1 MLPTIIGFS
10 VVFALL
16 FLGAPIAFG
25 MALVGFT
32 GFAWFTNW
40 HAALAMLGQI
50 SYQTTISDELSVL
63 PLFILMGSFINHA
76 GLGQELYDCA
86 NAFLG
91 HRRGGLAMAT
101 IAACGGF
108 AAVSGSS
115 MATAATMSKVAMPAM
130 RRYGYADSLAAGSI
144 AAGGTLGI
152 LIPPSVI
159 MVLYGIMTSTDIG
172 KLFIAGIVPGI
183 IGAAL
188 YILAIS
194 TVTWLNPK
202 LGPPG
207 ERSTWRQRLHA
218 LSKIWGVLMLF
229 LIVMG
234 GIYLGL
240 FTPTEA
246 AGIGSGGA
254 FLFALARHKLTWRI
268 LFNVLVETA
277 RTSAMMFVLLIGAII
292 FSNFINI
299 AGLPSQLSAWLEL
312 VRRGADHRHPVHSGD
327 LRGAR
332 LPARK
337 PEHDPADHPDL
348 LSDRQSARLRSG
360 LVRRDH
366 RGGGRDRDDH
376 ATDRAQCLRA
386 QGDAEGCPG
395 YPDFPRG
402 ELLHRGG
409 YRTAGAVR
417 VRAPGRFVPP
427 GADVSARSGCRQ
439 GAGTTGAAPCP
450 NAII

>member
-1 MLPTIIGFS
+1 VLPSLIGFIA
-10 VVFALL
+10 VFTLL

-101 IAACGGF
+101 VAACGGF

-183 IGAAL
+183 IGATL

-194 TVTWLNPK
+194 TVTWFNPT

-207 ERSTWRQRLHA
+207 ERSSWSQRLYA

-254 FLFALARHKLTWRI
+254 FLFALTRRKLTWRI

-277 RTSAMMFVLLIGAII
+277 RTSAMMFILLIGAII

-299 AGLPSQLSAWLEL
+299 AGLPNQLSTWL
-312 VRRGADHRHPVHSGD
+312 DS
-327 LRGAR
+327 
-332 LPARK
+332 
-337 PEHDPADHPDL
+337 
-348 LSDRQSARLRSG
+348 
-360 LVRRDH
+360 
-366 RGGGRDRDDH
+366 
-376 ATDRAQCLRA
+376 
-386 QGDAEGCPG
+386 
-395 YPDFPRG
+395 F
-402 ELLHRGG
+402 
-409 YRTAGAVR
+409 
-417 VRAPGRFVPP
+417 
-427 GADVSARSGCRQ
+427 
-439 GAGTTGAAPCP
+439 GAAPITVILCIL
-450 NAII
+450 AIYMVLGCLLESLSMILLTIPIFFPIVKGLGFDPVWFGVIIVVVVEIGMITPPIGLNVFVLKATLKDVPITQIFRGVSYFIVADIVRLALFVFVPQVVLFLPALM

>member
-1 MLPTIIGFS
+1 MLPSLIGFTA
-10 VVFALL
+10 VFALL

-183 IGAAL
+183 IGATL
-188 YILAIS
+188 YILAIA

-229 LIVMG
+229 VIVMG

-254 FLFALARHKLTWRI
+254 FLFALARRKLTWRI

-277 RTSAMMFVLLIGAII
+277 RTSAMMFILLIGAII

-299 AGLPSQLSAWLEL
+299 AGLPGQLTAWL
-312 VRRGADHRHPVHSGD
+312 DS
-327 LRGAR
+327 
-332 LPARK
+332 
-337 PEHDPADHPDL
+337 
-348 LSDRQSARLRSG
+348 
-360 LVRRDH
+360 
-366 RGGGRDRDDH
+366 
-376 ATDRAQCLRA
+376 
-386 QGDAEGCPG
+386 
-395 YPDFPRG
+395 F
-402 ELLHRGG
+402 
-409 YRTAGAVR
+409 
-417 VRAPGRFVPP
+417 
-427 GADVSARSGCRQ
+427 
-439 GAGTTGAAPCP
+439 GAAPITVILCIL
-450 NAII
+450 AIYVVLGCLLESLSMILLTIPIFFPIVKTLGFDPVWFGVIIVVVVEIGMITPPIGLNVFVLKATLKDVPVTQIFRGVSYFIVADIARLALFVFVPQVVLFLPALM

>member
-1 MLPTIIGFS
+1 MLQTLVGF
-10 VVFALL
+10 VIVFVLL

-25 MALVGFT
+25 MALVGFV
-32 GFAWFTNW
+32 GFAYFTSW
-40 HAALAMLGQI
+40 SGALAMVGQT
-50 SYQTTISDELSVL
+50 SYETTISDELSVL
-63 PLFILMGSFINHA
+63 PLFILMGSFINRA

-101 IAACGGF
+101 VAACGGF

-159 MVLYGIMTSTDIG
+159 MVIYGIMTSTDIG

-183 IGAAL
+183 IGIGF
-188 YILAIS
+188 YILAVA
-194 TVTWLNPK
+194 TVTWLDPT

-207 ERSTWRQRLHA
+207 ERSDWSQRLRA
-218 LSKIWGVLMLF
+218 LSKIWGVLLLF

-234 GIYLGL
+234 GIYFGL

-254 FLFALARHKLTWRI
+254 FLFALARRKMTMRI

-277 RTSAMMFVLLIGAII
+277 RTSAMMFILLIGALI
-292 FSNFINI
+292 FSNFINV
-299 AGLPSQLSAWLEL
+299 AGLPSQLSQWLTAIGPSPIVVMLCICAIYL
-312 VRRGADHRHPVHSGD
+312 VLGCLLESLSMILLTIPIFFPIVKSLGFDPVWFGVIIVVVVEIGMITPPIGLNVFVLKATLKDVPVTTIFKGVTYFIVADIV
-327 LRGAR
+327 R
-332 LPARK
+332 LA
-337 PEHDPADHPDL
+337 L
-348 LSDRQSARLRSG
+348 
-360 LVRRDH
+360 
-366 RGGGRDRDDH
+366 
-376 ATDRAQCLRA
+376 
-386 QGDAEGCPG
+386 
-395 YPDFPRG
+395 
-402 ELLHRGG
+402 
-409 YRTAGAVR
+409 
-417 VRAPGRFVPP
+417 FVFWPQVVLFLP
-427 GADVSARSGCRQ
+427 SLM
-439 GAGTTGAAPCP
+439 
-450 NAII
+450 N

>member
-1 MLPTIIGFS
+1 VLPSLIGFTA
-10 VVFALL
+10 VFALL

-183 IGAAL
+183 IGATL
-188 YILAIS
+188 YILAIA

-229 LIVMG
+229 VIVMG

-254 FLFALARHKLTWRI
+254 FLFALARRKLTWRI

-277 RTSAMMFVLLIGAII
+277 RTSAMMFILLIGAII

-299 AGLPSQLSAWLEL
+299 AGLPGQLTAWL
-312 VRRGADHRHPVHSGD
+312 DS
-327 LRGAR
+327 
-332 LPARK
+332 
-337 PEHDPADHPDL
+337 
-348 LSDRQSARLRSG
+348 
-360 LVRRDH
+360 
-366 RGGGRDRDDH
+366 
-376 ATDRAQCLRA
+376 
-386 QGDAEGCPG
+386 
-395 YPDFPRG
+395 F
-402 ELLHRGG
+402 
-409 YRTAGAVR
+409 
-417 VRAPGRFVPP
+417 
-427 GADVSARSGCRQ
+427 
-439 GAGTTGAAPCP
+439 GAAPITVILCIL
-450 NAII
+450 AIYVVLGCLLESLSMILLTIPIFFPIVKTLGFDPVWFGVIIVVVVEIGMITPPIGLNVFVLKATLKDVPVTQIFRGVSYFIVADIARLALFVFVPQVVLFLPALM

>member
-1 MLPTIIGFS
+1 VLPTIIGFAA
-10 VVFALL
+10 VFALL

-25 MALVGFT
+25 MALVGFA

-101 IAACGGF
+101 VAACGGF

-159 MVLYGIMTSTDIG
+159 LVLYGIMTSTDIG
-172 KLFIAGIVPGI
+172 KLFIAGIIPGI
-183 IGAAL
+183 IGATL

-207 ERSTWRQRLHA
+207 ERSTWHQRLHA

-234 GIYLGL
+234 GIYFGL

-254 FLFALARHKLTWRI
+254 FLFALARRKLTWRI

-277 RTSAMMFVLLIGAII
+277 RTSAMMFILLIGAII

-299 AGLPSQLSAWLEL
+299 AGLPSQLSSWL
-312 VRRGADHRHPVHSGD
+312 DS
-327 LRGAR
+327 
-332 LPARK
+332 
-337 PEHDPADHPDL
+337 
-348 LSDRQSARLRSG
+348 
-360 LVRRDH
+360 
-366 RGGGRDRDDH
+366 
-376 ATDRAQCLRA
+376 
-386 QGDAEGCPG
+386 
-395 YPDFPRG
+395 F
-402 ELLHRGG
+402 
-409 YRTAGAVR
+409 
-417 VRAPGRFVPP
+417 
-427 GADVSARSGCRQ
+427 
-439 GAGTTGAAPCP
+439 GAAPITVILCIL
-450 NAII
+450 AIYVLLGCLLESLSMILLTIPIFFPIVKALGFDPVWFGIIIVVVVEIGMITPPIGLNVFVLKATLKDVPVTTIFRGVGYFIVADIVRLALFVFVPQVVLFLPSLM

>member
-299 AGLPSQLSAWLEL
+299 AGLPSQLSAWL
-312 VRRGADHRHPVHSGD
+312 DS
-327 LRGAR
+327 
-332 LPARK
+332 
-337 PEHDPADHPDL
+337 
-348 LSDRQSARLRSG
+348 
-360 LVRRDH
+360 
-366 RGGGRDRDDH
+366 
-376 ATDRAQCLRA
+376 
-386 QGDAEGCPG
+386 
-395 YPDFPRG
+395 F
-402 ELLHRGG
+402 
-409 YRTAGAVR
+409 
-417 VRAPGRFVPP
+417 
-427 GADVSARSGCRQ
+427 
-439 GAGTTGAAPCP
+439 GAAPITVILCIL
-450 NAII
+450 AIYVVLGCLLESLSMILLTIPIFFPIVKALGFDPVWFGVIIVVVVEIGMITPPIGLNVFVLKATLKDVPVTQIFRGVSYFIVADIVRLALFVFVPQVALFLPALM